1 MSKFD
6 VICVGNSAVDVPL
19 CPIGPEVFSYDSYP
33 IDRIIPQ
40 VGGSGT
46 NVSTILARLGKR
58 VKLVTLLGRDMLG
71 DFLLRSCQENGVD
84 TSSVVRSDAVDTPLS
99 VGLVR
104 PDGERGFV
112 VSKSSSTF
120 AFCADQVD
128 PACFAGAR
136 AMVFSSIFIMPQFD
150 DAGLTKIFSAAHNA
164 GLIVCA
170 DMMKS
175 RTGQRLDAVAET
187 LRHVDYFFANL
198 EEASFLTGR
207 EKIEEIAL
215 VLLEAGVKHLLVKN
229 GRHGCYIWDGS
240 TEEHIPAFCND
251 HPVDTIGAGDNFAA
265 GFVSALLDGYSFRDS
280 ARFANATAA
289 ISVGA
294 PGSTNGVHSKEQ
306 VESFLQAYGKK

>member
-1 MSKFD
+1 MNKFD

-19 CPIGPEVFSYDSYP
+19 CPVGPEVFSYDSYP
-33 IDRIIPQ
+33 VNRIIPQ

-58 VKLVTLLGRDMLG
+58 VKLVTLLGKDMLG
-71 DFLLRSCQENGVD
+71 DFLVRSCQENGVD
-84 TSSVVRSDAVDTPLS
+84 TESILRSNTVDTPLS

-120 AFCADQVD
+120 AFCAEQVNSS
-128 PACFAGAR
+128 CFIGAK
-136 AMVFSSIFIMPQFD
+136 AMIFSSIFIMPKFD
-150 DAGLTKIFSAAHNA
+150 NAGLTKIFSDAHDA

-175 RTGQRLDAVAET
+175 RTGQRLDAVAGA
-187 LRHVDYFFANL
+187 LSHVDYFFANL
-198 EEASFLTGR
+198 EEASFLTNKTDLR
-207 EKIEEIAL
+207 EIAQ
-215 VLLEAGVKHLLVKN
+215 VLLDVGIKHLLIKD
-229 GRHGCYIWDGS
+229 GRHGCYIWDAL
-240 TEEHIPAFCND
+240 TEEHIPAFCNE

-265 GFVSALLDGYSFRDS
+265 GFVAALLDGLSFREA

-294 PGSTNGVHSKEQ
+294 PGSTNGVRCKEQ
-306 VESFLQAYGKK
+306 VENFLRTYSGK

>member
-6 VICVGNSAVDVPL
+6 VVCVGNSAVDVPL
-19 CPIGPEVFSYDSYP
+19 CPVGPEVFSYDSYP

-71 DFLLRSCQENGVD
+71 DFLIRNCQENGVD
-84 TSSVVRSDAVDTPLS
+84 TSYIVRSGTVDTPLS

-104 PDGERGFV
+104 SDGERGFV

-120 AFCADQVD
+120 AFSADQVA

-150 DAGLTKIFSAAHNA
+150 DAGLSRIFSAAHSA

-175 RTGQRLDAVAET
+175 RTGQRLDAVAGA

-207 EKIEEIAL
+207 EKLEEIANAH
-215 VLLEAGVKHLLVKN
+215 AGVERTYAIQAGREVRVMVEPEVVDEAASVVLAHDIAQQIENEMQYPGQVKVVVI
-229 GRHGCYIWDGS
+229 RES
-240 TEEHIPAFCND
+240 RA
-251 HPVDTIGAGDNFAA
+251 VDYA
-265 GFVSALLDGYSFRDS
+265 
-280 ARFANATAA
+280 
-289 ISVGA
+289 
-294 PGSTNGVHSKEQ
+294 K
-306 VESFLQAYGKK
+306 

>member
-1 MSKFD
+1 MIKFD

-19 CPIGPEVFSYDSYP
+19 CPVGPEVFSYDSYP

-58 VKLVTLLGRDMLG
+58 VKLVTLLGEDMLG
-71 DFLLRSCQENGVD
+71 DFLVRSCQENGVD
-84 TSSVVRSDAVDTPLS
+84 TSSILRTRIVDTPLS

-104 PDGERGFV
+104 SDGERGFV
-112 VSKSSSTF
+112 VSRSSSTF
-120 AFCADQVD
+120 AFCAEHVD
-128 PACFAGAR
+128 PSCFIGAR
-136 AMVFSSIFIMPQFD
+136 AMIFSSIFIMPQFD
-150 DAGLTKIFSAAHNA
+150 DAGLTKVFSDAHNA

-175 RTGQRLDAVAET
+175 RTGQRLEAITES
-187 LRHVDYFFANL
+187 LSQVDYFFANL
-198 EEASFLTGR
+198 EEASFLT
-207 EKIEEIAL
+207 EKEDIQEMAQ
-215 VLLEAGVKHLLVKN
+215 VLLNVGVKHLLIKG
-229 GRHGCYIWDGS
+229 GRNGCYIRDAF
-240 TEEHIPAFCND
+240 TEEHIPAFRNEQ
-251 HPVDTIGAGDNFAA
+251 PVDTIGAGDNFAA
-265 GFVSALLDGYSFRDS
+265 GFVSALLDGFSFREA

-306 VESFLQAYGKK
+306 VENFLQMNAEN